1 MVDTQ
6 RSRRF
11 LFDVQACQTGS
22 SAHRGVGRYASA
34 LAEHIA
40 LNSRG
45 IDIRLLVNAGLAM
58 PENYFKQLRHRFLP
72 IPQLPPWETAPGY
85 LGGERD
91 ALDAVAY
98 QAVANACN
106 PDLLHVSHVFE
117 GWGERVA
124 LPDFG
129 LKAPGQVYS
138 ATLYDLIPLRFPE
151 HYFQNTEFK
160 RWYLSRLKWLRQ
172 ADHLLAISEASRL
185 DAMDLLG
192 IAPERI
198 TTIHGGV
205 GGHFRMLQGRAVIR
219 ESVCRAH
226 GISGRFV
233 LYTGG
238 DDYRK
243 NIEGALRGFAN
254 LPEKVR
260 REFQFVIVCAMDE
273 GRKEMYR
280 AIGRQ
285 AGLSAVEMVFTGY
298 VPEEHLVSLY
308 QECALFVFPSLYE
321 GLGLPVLEAMSCGAA
336 VIGSNSSSITE
347 LIALPDATF
356 DASDPV
362 DIGRCM
368 NRVLTDNAFAHAL
381 REHGAARA
389 RSFTWERSAR
399 LAADALTEC
408 SNRLNRVGVQVALSG
423 WLPRRRLAMFTPL
436 PPCRS
441 GIADYN
447 SHFLPFLAKHF
458 DVDLYVDGYVVAD
471 EAIAATYRVFN
482 AEDFAPVAS
491 AYDVVLYEF
500 GNSEFHEHMLPL
512 VKKFPGVVGLHDAY
526 LSGLMG
532 YLDFYRGET
541 GRYASEML
549 VAHGPLARHYFAP
562 VQACSDPNAGTMIN
576 LPCIKS
582 VLDSAIGVISHSPFN
597 LQMAIRF
604 HPEGWWA
611 PFRVIPQMVIRPEPL
626 TTEQRSGLRH
636 ALGFSVD
643 DVVICSF
650 GHITWTKWG
659 DRLIDALASA
669 PALRNNAKLHFV
681 FAGELATDAFGHAL
695 SKAIKQLNV
704 GKRVRIT
711 GYLTEH
717 DYGRYLRA
725 ADIAIQLRTKSR
737 GGAPKGV
744 LDCLAFGIPVV
755 VNDDASYRDYPDDTV
770 TKISPDPTLEEI
782 TQVLI
787 ALASDAARRQS
798 LARAGVAYVRD
809 NHDPELCAAK
819 YAAAI
824 EEFRSRREV
833 ASRPRLVSRFAPH
846 LAGLSDAT
854 DGAALATVWLDQRR
868 MPEYK
873 RRRLLIDVSHIAK
886 HDHKTGIQRVVR
898 EIVRH
903 LYCSDVAGFEPI
915 AVELVDGDL
924 VHATAWLSEQGV
936 LMAAEQN
943 RPGEGISEF
952 GREDTLLML
961 DSSWERYSE
970 FFSVFE
976 SIQRA
981 GGRVIT
987 AVYDL
992 LPITLP
998 SGNFVDGGKEWFECW
1013 FSLAASHSDGL
1024 VCISRATA
1032 NDAQHWIDRHHSKLD
1047 LQRLLFVRHWHLGSD
1062 FAASSNAIAARTE
1075 ITSLK
1080 KTPFLLM
1087 IGTIEPRK
1095 SHAVALDAFE
1105 RLWQQGEKLALC
1117 IVGKEGWMVSG
1128 LMDRLRGHPELG
1140 RRLFLFS
1147 DAYDADMA
1155 ALYANATGLLLLSKG
1170 EGFGLPLIEAAQFGT
1185 PIICSDLPVFR
1196 EIATDF
1202 ATYVNH
1208 HDPQVL
1214 ASELLAWSRAL
1225 GSSLVK
1231 RTEAMP
1237 RLSWRDSAHAL
1248 LATLQIAPDSSALID
1263 DYDRP
1268 PGSPG
1273 SRAPDAQSAKIRVIH
1288 SLKTTSQDVSS

>member
-1 MVDTQ
+1 MVDMQ

-22 SAHRGVGRYASA
+22 SAQRGVGRYASA

-40 LNSRG
+40 LNTCG
-45 IDIRLLVNAGLAM
+45 IDMRLLVNAGLPM
-58 PENYFKQLRHRFLP
+58 PESYFGQLRHRFLLL
-72 IPQLPPWETAPGY
+72 PQLPAWETAACY
-85 LGGERD
+85 LGGERES
-91 ALDAVAY
+91 LDAVAY
-98 QAVANACN
+98 QSVANACN

-151 HYFQNTEFK
+151 HYFQNTQFK
-160 RWYLSRLKWLRQ
+160 RWYLSRLQWLRQ

-185 DAMDLLG
+185 DAIELLG
-192 IAPERI
+192 IAPDRI

-205 GGHFRMLQGRAVIR
+205 GEHFRASQSPALRS

-226 GISGRFV
+226 GILGRFV

-243 NIEGALRGFAN
+243 NIEGALRGFAS
-254 LPEKVR
+254 LPGTLR
-260 REFQFVIVCAMDE
+260 RGLQFVIVCAMDN
-273 GRKEMYR
+273 GRKDMYR

-285 AGLSAVEMVFTGY
+285 AGLASGDMVFTGY
-298 VPEEHLVSLY
+298 VQEADLVSLY
-308 QECALFVFPSLYE
+308 QSCALFVFPSLYE

-336 VIGSNSSSITE
+336 VIGSNSSSIAE

-362 DIGRCM
+362 DIGCCM
-368 NRVLTDNAFAHAL
+368 NRVLTDSAFAQTL
-381 REHGAARA
+381 REHGAVRA
-389 RSFTWERSAR
+389 QSFTWERSAR
-399 LAADALTEC
+399 LAAGALTEC
-408 SNRLNRVGVQVALSG
+408 SNRLNRAGVQVALSG

-458 DVDLYVDGYVVAD
+458 DVDLYVDGYVVAN
-471 EAIAATYRVFN
+471 EAIAATYRVFD
-482 AEDFAPVAS
+482 AKDFAPVAS

-500 GNSEFHEHMLPL
+500 GNSEFHEYMLPF

-532 YLDFYRGET
+532 HLDFYKGET

-549 VAHGPLARHYFAP
+549 AAHGPLARHYFAP

-582 VLDSAIGVISHSPFN
+582 VLDSSIGVISHSPFN
-597 LQMAIRF
+597 LQLAMRF

-626 TTEQRSGLRH
+626 TIEQRSNLRH

-643 DVVICSF
+643 DVVVCSF
-650 GHITWTKWG
+650 GHIAWTKWG

-669 PALRNNAKLHFV
+669 PALRNNAKLHLV

-695 SKAIKQLNV
+695 GKSIKQLNL

-717 DYGRYLRA
+717 DYDHYLRA

-744 LDCLAFGIPVV
+744 LDCLAYGIPVI
-755 VNDDASYRDYPDDTV
+755 VNNNASYRDYPDDAV
-770 TKISPDPTLEEI
+770 TKISPDPTLNEI
-782 TQVLI
+782 SQVLS
-787 ALASDAARRQS
+787 ALASDDGRRKT

-824 EEFRSRREV
+824 EEFRARREL

-846 LAGLSDAT
+846 VAGLSDAT
-854 DGAALATVWLDQRR
+854 GGAALATVWLNQRR

-898 EIVRH
+898 ETVRH

-915 AVELVDGDL
+915 AVELVGGRL
-924 VHATAWLSEQGV
+924 VHATAWLGTQGV

-943 RPGEGISEF
+943 RAAEDVAELS
-952 GREDTLLML
+952 REDTLLML

-976 SIQRA
+976 SIRRA

-998 SGNFVDGGKEWFECW
+998 SGNFVDGGREWFEGW
-1013 FSLAASHSDGL
+1013 FSLAVSRSDGL
-1024 VCISRATA
+1024 VCISGATA
-1032 NDAQHWIDRHHSKLD
+1032 NDAQIWIDHHHSKLG
-1047 LQRLLFVRHWHLGSD
+1047 LQRRPFVLHWHLGSD
-1062 FAASSNAIAARTE
+1062 FAASADARAARTE
-1075 ITSLK
+1075 IASLK
-1080 KTPFLLM
+1080 KTPYLLM
-1087 IGTIEPRK
+1087 VGTLEPRK
-1095 SHAVALDAFE
+1095 SHIMALDAFE

-1117 IVGKEGWMVSG
+1117 IAGREGWMVSE

-1140 RRLFLFS
+1140 RRLFLFH
-1147 DAYDADMA
+1147 DASDADMA
-1155 ALYANATGLLLLSKG
+1155 ALYANATALLFLSKG

-1185 PIICSDLPVFR
+1185 PIVCSDLPVFR
-1196 EIATDF
+1196 EIAVDF
-1202 ATYVNH
+1202 ATYVR
-1208 HDPQVL
+1208 HDDPEVL
-1214 ASELLAWSRAL
+1214 ASQLRDWSQALAS
-1225 GSSLVK
+1225 GLVK
-1231 RTEAMP
+1231 RTQAMP
-1237 RLSWRDSAHAL
+1237 RLSWRDSARAL
-1248 LATLQIAPDSSALID
+1248 LAALQIAPDTSALID
-1263 DYDRP
+1263 DYGHA
-1268 PGSPG
+1268 PGLPG
-1273 SRAPDAQSAKIRVIH
+1273 EGAAVTQSAKIRDTH
-1288 SLKTTSQDVSS
+1288 QQKTTPQDVSS